1 VFELAMTD
9 EKKERERNAKY
20 QNFPM
25 SVMVSDC
32 WRKSQPC

>member
-9 EKKERERNAKY
+9 EKKERERSVKY
-20 QNFPM
+20 QNLLM
-25 SVMVSDC
+25 SIMVSDC